1 MFVNDNDYE
10 DISEKAAKQKKAV
23 HTKFEVVHCSRQ
35 LLVRTVRLL
44 MVMFSFIK
52 TLQRHCIFGNEM
64 DITLS
69 GLKEAVYSS
78 FDRTFKHLLTLV
90 K

>member
-44 MVMFSFIK
+44 MVMFSLIK
-52 TLQRHCIFGNEM
+52 TLQRHCISWQRDGYYSVRSQG
-64 DITLS
+64 S
-69 GLKEAVYSS
+69 GV
-78 FDRTFKHLLTLV
+78 FFF
-90 K
+90 